1 MGPDDTLNQET
12 LRTNLGREHRRPY
25 WLIGL
30 ALLGL
35 VVILLAG
42 AFLLDRQ
49 LRPRVGI
56 ESPPAVATAVRPTS
70 VPVAIVPPTMPVTPV
85 AATAQPAPVST
96 ATTAAGAPA
105 TQTPGGPRVATSPL
119 EQEIEAAYQN
129 YLRVYSEAVLNLDTN
144 HLSEVLAGQALQLV
158 TDEVNGLKAR
168 GRPVKIVEDDRVV
181 ALGRVTETSATV
193 VDEYV
198 SRSVYIDPGTMQPL
212 PRTGPPTQVRQSY
225 ELRKFNGVWK
235 IIDGSREALGEVRP

>member
-70 VPVAIVPPTMPVTPV
+70 APVAIVPPTVPASPAPT
-85 AATAQPAPVST
+85 TQPAPAST
-96 ATTAAGAPA
+96 ATTAAGVP
-105 TQTPGGPRVATSPL
+105 TTEVPGGPRVATSPL
-119 EQEIEAAYQN
+119 EQEIEVAYQN
-129 YLRVYSEAVLNLDTN
+129 YLRVYSEAVLNLDAN

-212 PRTGPPTQVRQSY
+212 PRTGPPSRVRQSY
-225 ELRKFNGVWK
+225 ELRKLNGVWK
-235 IIDGSREALGEVRP
+235 VVDGTRETLGEVSP